1 MPMRGYEEE
10 WVPKTKLGRQ
20 VAEGKIKSM
29 EEVLESGLPIKE
41 SRIVD
46 FFLPNLSDEILDIN
60 MVQRMTDSGRRVKYR
75 VLVVIGDKEGFVGL
89 GQAKDAQVAASIR
102 KAIINAKLNLIK
114 VERGCGS
121 WECDCGLEH
130 SVPIEVMG
138 KSGSVRVTLKPAP
151 MGLGLACGKTAKKV
165 LEFAGIKD
173 VWTSS
178 KGLTRTT
185 INFAKATFNALKQID
200 TMRTP
205 ATAVTVA
212 E

>member
-1 MPMRGYEEE
+1 MAMRGYETE
-10 WVPKTKLGRQ
+10 WIPTTKLGRL
-20 VAEGKIKSM
+20 VAEGKIKNM
-29 EEVLESGLPIKE
+29 EEAMESGLPIRE

-46 FFLPNLSDEILDIN
+46 FLLPDLSDEILDIN

-89 GQAKDAQVAASIR
+89 GQAKDSQVASSIR
-102 KAIINAKLNLIK
+102 KAIVNAKLNLIK
-114 VERGCGS
+114 VNRGCGS
-121 WECDCGLEH
+121 WECDCGLGH
-130 SVPIEVMG
+130 SVPFEVMG

-165 LEFAGIKD
+165 LEFAGIED
-173 VWTSS
+173 VWTKS

-185 INFAKATFNALKQID
+185 INFAKATFDALKQID

-205 ATAVTVA
+205 AVA
-212 E
+212 ES